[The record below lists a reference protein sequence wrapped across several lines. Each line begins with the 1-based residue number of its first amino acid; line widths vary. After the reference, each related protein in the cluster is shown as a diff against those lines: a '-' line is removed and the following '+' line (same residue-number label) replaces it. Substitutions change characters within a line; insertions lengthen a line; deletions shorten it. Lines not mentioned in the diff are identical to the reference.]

1 MKPQRQPSDN
11 PSNDVAVIIVTSGY
25 EPPSVKLLGNVHD
38 LLAMAKSTD
47 VCDGVTFAPGDDPA
61 INC

>member
-1 MKPQRQPSDN
+1 MNAQRQPSDKT
-11 PSNDVAVIIVTSGY
+11 DVPPAY
-25 EPPSVKLLGNVHD
+25 EPPTVRLLGNVHD